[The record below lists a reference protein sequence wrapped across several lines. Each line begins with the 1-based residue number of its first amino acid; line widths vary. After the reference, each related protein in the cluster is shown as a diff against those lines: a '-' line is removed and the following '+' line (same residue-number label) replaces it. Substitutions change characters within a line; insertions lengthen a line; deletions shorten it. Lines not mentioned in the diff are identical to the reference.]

1 MDNFNLPAGISIKD
15 PEKLHQAILNLVRDA
30 KVKGRAGSTN
40 LRAVRCD
47 VDGLTLG
54 HFYDLWEA
62 LGEDVCKAINSTGA
76 SDTALDAAASSVT
89 EYITTVINDA
99 RTADKDVLEEGTVY
113 YNTFRSMLRKCGIS
127 NDEMRRRIREYCN
140 RRFEVQSESN
150 GNVGNLNRA
159 ACHPGMKIQSFKILI
174 AAVFPE

>member
-62 LGEDVCKAINSTGA
+62 LGDPVCKAIEEVS
-76 SDTALDAAASSVT
+76 LHDA
-89 EYITTVINDA
+89 
-99 RTADKDVLEEGTVY
+99 G
-113 YNTFRSMLRKCGIS
+113 
-127 NDEMRRRIREYCN
+127 
-140 RRFEVQSESN
+140 
-150 GNVGNLNRA
+150 
-159 ACHPGMKIQSFKILI
+159 
-174 AAVFPE
+174 